1 MALLIKNLNVADV
14 FNIRQ
19 VINEKIIDNNSRLEN
34 TTDKEIKEI
43 INRENELLNKILGSL
58 NYNNI
63 STI

>member
-34 TTDKEIKEI
+34 TTDEEIKGI
-43 INRENELLNKILGSL
+43 IIRENELLNKILGSL